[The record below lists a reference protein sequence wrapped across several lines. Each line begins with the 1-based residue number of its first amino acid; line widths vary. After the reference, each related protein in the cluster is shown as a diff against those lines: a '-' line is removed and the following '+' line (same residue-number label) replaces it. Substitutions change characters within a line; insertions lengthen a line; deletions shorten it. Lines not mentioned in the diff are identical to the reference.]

1 MKKKLLIVMRNMIAG
16 GIEKSCLSF
25 IEHLKNDYDI
35 DLFLFSKTGEFVEK
49 IPNWVK
55 VIEGTPKQEVLH
67 RAETVCDLKTEP
79 QESKVNLKT
88 RIKKILKKV
97 GLHKLKPLYLGKGL
111 KQKYDVVIS
120 FNGMNMLASNWVIKR
135 TRASKKFAIVHCDLS
150 KIEYY
155 KKQIKILSKF
165 DKILCVSNSCK
176 NKFVELQSKL
186 KNKVDYLYNFSDIE
200 TIKQNAAKENIEFPK
215 TFNIISVSRLS
226 DEKAHDR
233 TLKVLFKLKQEGYKF
248 VWHIV
253 GDGENKEKIQELIE
267 KLNLGDCVKMH
278 GYQSNPYPYIKA
290 ADILFLGSI
299 HESWGLVLLEA
310 MMLQIP
316 VVTTKTCSAYELVG
330 ENGYVC
336 ENSEDGIYSTFKYIL
351 DNKNDLK
358 QKRKQ
363 LENFVYDN
371 DKIKEKFKSLCD

>member
-49 IPNWVK
+49 IQNWVK
-55 VIEGTPKQEVLH
+55 VIEGTPKQEGLH
-67 RAETVCDLKTEP
+67 RAETVCDSKTEH
-79 QESKVNLKT
+79 QEAKVNLKT
-88 RIKKILKKV
+88 RIIKILKKFGV
-97 GLHKLKPLYLGKGL
+97 HKLKPLYLGKGL

-120 FNGMNMLASNWVIKR
+120 FNGMNVLASNWVIKR

-150 KIEYY
+150 KVEYY
-155 KKQIKILSKF
+155 KRQINVLSKF
-165 DKILCVSNSCK
+165 DKILCVSKSCK
-176 NKFVELQSKL
+176 NKFVELQQKL

-200 TIKQNAAKENIEFPK
+200 AIKQNAAKKNIEFPK
-215 TFNIISVSRLS
+215 SFNIISVSRLS

-233 TLKVLFKLKQEGYKF
+233 TLNVLFKLKQEGYKF

-253 GDGENKEKIQELIE
+253 GDGENKEKIKELIE

-290 ADILFLGSI
+290 ADLLFLGSI
-299 HESWGLVLLEA
+299 HESWGLVLLES
-310 MMLQIP
+310 MILQVP
-316 VVTTKTCSAYELVG
+316 VITTKTCSADELVG

-336 ENSEDGIYSTFKYIL
+336 ENCENGIYDKLKYIL